1 MLDLK
6 QIRLYLTEG
15 FLIISHLTSTVF
27 ERKSLQ
33 EQLYNSVQSKLMCLT
48 LGSVLVPYVL

>member
-6 QIRLYLTEG
+6 KIRLYLRGG

-33 EQLYNSVQSKLMCLT
+33 EQLYNSVQSKLMGLT